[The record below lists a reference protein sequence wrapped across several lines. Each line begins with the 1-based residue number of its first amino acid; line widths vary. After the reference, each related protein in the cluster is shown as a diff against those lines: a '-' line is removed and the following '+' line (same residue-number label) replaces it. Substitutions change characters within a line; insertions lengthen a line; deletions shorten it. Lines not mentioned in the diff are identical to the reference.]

1 MAWRRPGDKPLSEP
15 MMVSLLTQ
23 ICVTLSQWFKC
34 IMCGKMLLK
43 RRVSNIQSQQNMH
56 MYFFLFAVVELHIY
70 TNVCSDLSH
79 YLHQEFAVVVDNNII
94 AHMLWADDLVLFSD
108 TPKGLQRQLDGLKAF
123 CATNHMIVNGMKTK
137 FMCFGKKSDCKL
149 FFDNQ
154 EITQAEQYKY
164 VGNIIKPVHASHGNI
179 FGDNYNFLCDKAQK
193 AIFAMKKRLK
203 ATGHLP
209 PSVMFFMFNTLI
221 QPILL
226 YGSEIWG
233 VRKTGCAA
241 IDKVFFSF
249 MKHTLYVKQSTSN
262 IITIGECGQIPPS
275 VVCHT
280 NVINYM
286 HRIKD
291 MNDHHIVKQVYNE
304 LSRLHELG
312 FTTWCSRVW
321 KLVQQYNI
329 DIFHNDG
336 NFKTYCQS
344 SIENKFIQN
353 WEFDVQNVEKNP
365 ILRTYAKIKTTF
377 GIEKYVDSVRNFRYR
392 NAITKIRTSSHSL
405 EIEKGRHRK
414 IGNKIPACQRLCQNY
429 NVVEDEIHFVMDCTI
444 NLSER
449 RTLFNNI
456 TADSSP
462 FENLD
467 RMSKFKYLFSTENAQ
482 HLTWLGNFL
491 YTCFSK
497 RIN

>member
-1 MAWRRPGDKPLSEP
+1 
-15 MMVSLLTQ
+15 
-23 ICVTLSQWFKC
+23 
-34 IMCGKMLLK
+34 
-43 RRVSNIQSQQNMH
+43 
-56 MYFFLFAVVELHIY
+56 
-70 TNVCSDLSH
+70 
-79 YLHQEFAVVVDNNII
+79 
-94 AHMLWADDLVLFSD
+94 
-108 TPKGLQRQLDGLKAF
+108 
-123 CATNHMIVNGMKTK
+123 
-137 FMCFGKKSDCKL
+137 
-149 FFDNQ
+149 
-154 EITQAEQYKY
+154 
-164 VGNIIKPVHASHGNI
+164 
-179 FGDNYNFLCDKAQK
+179 
-193 AIFAMKKRLK
+193 
-203 ATGHLP
+203 
-209 PSVMFFMFNTLI
+209 MFNMLI

-280 NVINYM
+280 NVIKYM

-321 KLVQQYNI
+321 KLVQQYDI

-353 WEFDVQNVEKNP
+353 WAFDVQNVKKNP

-377 GIEKYVDSVRNFRYR
+377 GIEN
-392 NAITKIRTSSHSL
+392 
-405 EIEKGRHRK
+405 
-414 IGNKIPACQRLCQNY
+414 
-429 NVVEDEIHFVMDCTI
+429 M
-444 NLSER
+444 
-449 RTLFNNI
+449 
-456 TADSSP
+456 
-462 FENLD
+462 
-467 RMSKFKYLFSTENAQ
+467 
-482 HLTWLGNFL
+482 LT
-491 YTCFSK
+491 
-497 RIN
+497 R